1 MAYTPHTER
10 DIATMLD
17 AIGAKSIDDLFAD
30 VPERIRLAQAP
41 DIPSLDE
48 YALTRWFETAAAEN
62 RTAQPGRLFLGAG
75 AYSHYTPAAVKNL
88 IDRGEFV
95 TCYTPYQAEVSQG
108 TLQAIY
114 EFQSH
119 ICALTGLEVANASMY
134 DGATALAE
142 ALTLAVRHT
151 NRNLV
156 CLPETL
162 HPHYLAVC
170 ETFLREIDVE
180 IRLLASK
187 DGEADYG
194 AEAREAAAVVVQTPN
209 FHGVLEDGTAAR
221 RFADACGALLVAV
234 CNPTALAVLSPP
246 GEWGADIA
254 VGEAQ
259 PLGIPLQYGG
269 PYAGY
274 FSCTQKLV
282 RKMPGR
288 ISGKTTDAEGREGY
302 VLTLQTREQHIRRER
317 ATSNICTNQGLFALM
332 ATMYLTFAG
341 KRGLVEVAETCAA
354 RAHAL
359 AGRLVAETGASMK
372 HDKPFFHEFALAL
385 PVRAADFLRAM
396 RDDHDIVAGF
406 DLGRTGA
413 ANERDVLVCTTE
425 LNTPADI
432 DAYVAAAKSVLA
444 GNLAGAARS

>member
-1 MAYTPHTER
+1 MAYTPHTPE
-10 DIATMLD
+10 DIETMLA
-17 AIGAKSIDDLFAD
+17 AIGATDIDDLFRD
-30 VPERIRLAQAP
+30 VPESIRLKRP
-41 DIPSLDE
+41 LDIPSLDE
-48 YALTRWFETAAAEN
+48 YSLTRWFERAAAEN
-62 RTAQPGRLFLGAG
+62 RTADPGRLFLGAG
-75 AYSHYTPAAVKNL
+75 AYNHYTPAAVKNL
-88 IDRGEFV
+88 INRGEFV

-142 ALTLAVRHT
+142 ALTMAVRHT

-156 CLPETL
+156 YLPATL
-162 HPHYLAVC
+162 HPNYLAVC

-180 IRLLASK
+180 IRILPEKNGVTDYTSIA
-187 DGEADYG
+187 AD
-194 AEAREAAAVVVQTPN
+194 EAAAVAIQTPN
-209 FHGVLEDGTAAR
+209 FFGILEEGSEAR
-221 RFADACGALLVAV
+221 KFADSCRALLVAV
-234 CNPTALAVLSPP
+234 CNPTALAIISPP

-274 FSCTQKLV
+274 FACTQKLI

-288 ISGKTTDAEGREGY
+288 IAGKTTDPQGREGY

-332 ATMYLTFAG
+332 ATMYMTFAG
-341 KRGLVEVAETCAA
+341 KRGLIEVAETCIA
-354 RAHAL
+354 RSHAL
-359 AGRLVAETGASMK
+359 AERLVNETEAVMK
-372 HDKPFFHEFALAL
+372 HDKPFFHECVLTL
-385 PVRAADFLRAM
+385 PSPASRFLQAM
-396 RDDHDIVAGF
+396 RNEHGIVAGF
-406 DLGRTGA
+406 DLGRVNAEYG
-413 ANERDVLVCTTE
+413 NDVLLCATE
-425 LNTPADI
+425 LNAPADI
-432 DAYVAAAKSVLA
+432 DAYVDAAKNVLA
-444 GNLAGAARS
+444 ENLSGVA